1 MADAATDTR
10 LDELES
16 RVEFQEDTIAG
27 LNEAL
32 VRQQQRMDKL
42 EAALQLIVD
51 RLDRGHFDAGQ
62 DAGGSPPE
70 PPPPHY

>member
-1 MADAATDTR
+1 MKVDTR
-10 LDELES
+10 IDDLES

-32 VRQQQRMDKL
+32 VQQQARLDLLEKL
-42 EAALQLIVD
+42 LQSLIERINESSEAADTV
-51 RLDRGHFDAGQ
+51 
-62 DAGGSPPE
+62 PE